1 MELLEQ
7 IEAYLV
13 RSSVSP
19 STFGRLVIGDPRL
32 VGDLR
37 SGRRPRRKTLEKVQA
52 YLAAAGED
60 CQHTPR
66 TICNG
71 SARPRTGERLAH
83 SLPMTRK
90 RMPLVSSR

>member
-7 IEAYLV
+7 IEEYLAQT
-13 RSSVSP
+13 RTSP
-19 STFGRLVIGDPRL
+19 STFGRLAIGDPRL

-37 SGRRPRRKTLEKVQA
+37 SGRRPRQKTLEKVQA
-52 YLAAAGED
+52 YMATASEKCPHAS
-60 CQHTPR
+60 R
-66 TICNG
+66 TFCNG
-71 SARPRTGERLAH
+71 SDRAKTGQRFAH